1 MGKKTIKPKKYNKT
15 KNKKRKPKKHVNKYV
30 KLKKVKKDKKKYE
43 EKKVAVPYKKL
54 IKIIDD
60 DIIKKTSLKDLKIFA
75 SNFDINPKVN
85 FKLLSILK
93 KESKSEYNKY
103 IDKYKYTLDYND
115 AKKLKCFSNIEN
127 EIIKDLNTD
136 FKYKIKEI
144 KSLSKIKLF
153 SFLFYINNLKCNFSY
168 IEDDLYRDSL
178 EKIKEKIISYSSEK
192 NLIFKIPNNYGNYEL
207 QYYSYLNLFVNY
219 FLDKLETKNKIKNKD
234 SDESLFFDWDKK
246 TYGIKEKIDITEF
259 EKDKNKLKK
268 FIKENIAKN
277 KNNEKSTQMMKV
289 ENTNDNNNKKDKD
302 NIKNNELEV
311 QEDPKMILSNFF
323 DRHIKKLKKFEKEI
337 IFLFKEESDDEKILK
352 QIEFIYY
359 NLLFTKEGSKL
370 YESYPNCLQNNP
382 LIKNEQ
388 HKNQYN
394 MFAINNI
401 EEFIKKDELVF
412 YNLDSYFMA
421 TKDNPFSNRAKY
433 YSYPILLK
441 KNIFQA
447 NEKTFNSF
455 RRYLKEIYKSKL
467 LEEIFYLTTEFNDFK
482 YPLLDDEILDEMI
495 DNTIFL
501 PYDQEALHGY
511 TQKQFAKIFISS
523 NLFKDSLSQ
532 KDISKIVVDISL
544 VFNTLIHEQLKHY
557 IKGLLYY
564 NAFRFRQKK
573 RLDSD
578 LADYESDR
586 FFIDNLQIIFSEKKN
601 IILRPV
607 IDGGNRAEIYLY
619 GKILYKLFFNE
630 ALEMH
635 DKSTWNLSVLEHLKQ
650 FKKNNKFISK
660 EKEVKLDDIIKSKTM
675 SEFIKDIII
684 QFNQLYKCNDIILFN
699 YGVSGSCKNANED
712 LDYIGNDVIVFD
724 YGDYLENTIINVP
737 DTETNKKILHLFE
750 Q

>member
-30 KLKKVKKDKKKYE
+30 KLKKVKNDRKKYE

-75 SNFDINPKVN
+75 SNFDINPKIN

-259 EKDKNKLKK
+259 EKDKNELKK

-277 KNNEKSTQMMKV
+277 KNNEKSIQMMEV

-311 QEDPKMILSNFF
+311 QEDPKTILSNFF
-323 DRHIKKLKKFEKEI
+323 DRHIKKLKKFEEEI

-394 MFAINNI
+394 MFVINNI

-467 LEEIFYLTTEFNDFK
+467 LEEIFYLTPEFNDYK

>member
-1 MGKKTIKPKKYNKT
+1 M
-15 KNKKRKPKKHVNKYV
+15 
-30 KLKKVKKDKKKYE
+30 D
-43 EKKVAVPYKKL
+43 
-54 IKIIDD
+54 
-60 DIIKKTSLKDLKIFA
+60 
-75 SNFDINPKVN
+75 
-85 FKLLSILK
+85 
-93 KESKSEYNKY
+93 
-103 IDKYKYTLDYND
+103 
-115 AKKLKCFSNIEN
+115 
-127 EIIKDLNTD
+127 
-136 FKYKIKEI
+136 
-144 KSLSKIKLF
+144 
-153 SFLFYINNLKCNFSY
+153 
-168 IEDDLYRDSL
+168 
-178 EKIKEKIISYSSEK
+178 
-192 NLIFKIPNNYGNYEL
+192 
-207 QYYSYLNLFVNY
+207 
-219 FLDKLETKNKIKNKD
+219 LETI
-234 SDESLFFDWDKK
+234 
-246 TYGIKEKIDITEF
+246 
-259 EKDKNKLKK
+259 
-268 FIKENIAKN
+268 
-277 KNNEKSTQMMKV
+277 
-289 ENTNDNNNKKDKD
+289 
-302 NIKNNELEV
+302 
-311 QEDPKMILSNFF
+311 
-323 DRHIKKLKKFEKEI
+323 
-337 IFLFKEESDDEKILK
+337 
-352 QIEFIYY
+352 
-359 NLLFTKEGSKL
+359 
-370 YESYPNCLQNNP
+370 
-382 LIKNEQ
+382 
-388 HKNQYN
+388 
-394 MFAINNI
+394 
-401 EEFIKKDELVF
+401 
-412 YNLDSYFMA
+412 
-421 TKDNPFSNRAKY
+421 KDNPFCNRTKY
-433 YSYPILLK
+433 YKYPKNIG
-441 KNIFQA
+441 KNIFKE
-447 NEKTFNSF
+447 NEKLFKNFMKKIFQSP
-455 RRYLKEIYKSKL
+455 L
-467 LEEIFYLTTEFNDFK
+467 LEEIFYLTPEFNDYK

-523 NLFKDSLSQ
+523 NLFKDNLSQ

-699 YGVSGSCKNANED
+699 YGVSGSCKKSNED
-712 LDYIGNDVIVFD
+712 LDYIENDVIVFD